1 MDMNHIL
8 NGRDNDMKVT
18 GLNIHPLKSGRAIA
32 QTCASVQLDGLA
44 GDRRFMIVDPD
55 GRFITQRELQSLA
68 QVEATHVNSGIHLT
82 MGPRAVTASF
92 DPANRMD
99 VRVWSSDV
107 NAAVATEAVN
117 TILSGWFGQPVKL
130 VHIDAAASRCANPDW
145 AGPGSPMSFA
155 DGYQVLI
162 TTTASLADLNVSLIA
177 RGQEPVGMDRFRT
190 NILIDN
196 DEPWEEDLWESVEI
210 GGILFDLVKPCA
222 RCIMTT
228 QDQVTGE
235 RIGGNPIQALAEKRM
250 SADRRV
256 PGVLFGWNAVPRGEG
271 VLNLGD
277 EMRVVKGR
285 EERWPMKVR
294 A

>member
-1 MDMNHIL
+1 
-8 NGRDNDMKVT
+8 MKVT

-32 QTCASVQLDGLA
+32 QTSVSVQLDGLV
-44 GDRRFMIVDPD
+44 GDRRFMLVDPD
-55 GRFITQRELQSLA
+55 GHFITQRELQSLA
-68 QVEATHVNSGIHLT
+68 QVEATHVSGGIHLK
-82 MGPRAVTASF
+82 MGTRAITVPF
-92 DPANRMD
+92 DPANRLD

-107 NAAVATEAVN
+107 NAAVAAEPANQT
-117 TILSGWFGQPVKL
+117 LSGWFGRPVKL
-130 VHIDAAASRCANPDW
+130 VHIDAAASRLANPEW
-145 AGPGSPMSFA
+145 AGPESRMSFA

-162 TTTASLADLNVSLIA
+162 TTTASLADLNVTLISK
-177 RGQEPVGMDRFRT
+177 GQEPVGMDRFRT

-210 GGILFDLVKPCA
+210 GGIVFDLVKPCA

-235 RIGGNPIQALAEKRM
+235 RIGGNPIQGLAEKRM

-271 VLNLGD
+271 TIDLG
-277 EMRVVKGR
+277 EKMRVVKAR
-285 EERWPMKVR
+285 DERWPMKIR

>member
-1 MDMNHIL
+1 
-8 NGRDNDMKVT
+8 MKVA
-18 GLNIHPLKSGRAIA
+18 GLNIHPLKSGRANA
-32 QTCASVQLDGLA
+32 QTSVSVHPEGFA
-44 GDRRFMIVDPD
+44 GDRRFMLVDAD
-55 GRFITQRELQSLA
+55 GKFITQRELQALA
-68 QVEATHVNSGIHLT
+68 QVEAMHVSGGIHLRMNRQT
-82 MGPRAVTASF
+82 LTASF

-107 NAAVATEAVN
+107 DAAVAADHANAT
-117 TILSGWFGQPVKL
+117 LSGWFGRPVKL
-130 VHIDAAASRCANPDW
+130 VHIDRAANRFASPEW
-145 AGPGSPMSFA
+145 AGPASPMTFA

-162 TTTASLADLNVSLIA
+162 TTSASLADLNVSLIA
-177 RGQEPVGMDRFRT
+177 KGQEPVGMDRFRT

-210 GGILFDLVKPCA
+210 GGIAFDLVKPCA
-222 RCIMTT
+222 RCIITT

-235 RIGGNPIQALAEKRM
+235 RIGGNPIQGLADIRM

-271 VLNLGD
+271 TINLGD
-277 EMRVVKGR
+277 EMRVVKMR

>member
-1 MDMNHIL
+1 
-8 NGRDNDMKVT
+8 MKVN
-18 GLNIHPLKSGRAIA
+18 GLNIHPLKSGRANA
-32 QTCASVQLDGLA
+32 QTSVSVQLDGLA

-68 QVEATHVNSGIHLT
+68 QVEATHVSGGIHLT
-82 MGPRAVTASF
+82 MGACAVTASF

-117 TILSGWFGQPVKL
+117 TTLSGWFGQPVKL
-130 VHIDAAASRCANPDW
+130 VHIDAAASRCANPQW
-145 AGPGSPMSFA
+145 AGPESPMSFA

-177 RGQEPVGMDRFRT
+177 KGQEAVGMDRFRT

-196 DEPWEEDLWESVEI
+196 DDPWEEDLWESVEI
-210 GGILFDLVKPCA
+210 GGIAFDLVKPCA

-228 QDQVTGE
+228 QDQATGE
-235 RIGGNPIQALAEKRM
+235 RIGGNPIQGLAEKRM

-271 VLNLGD
+271 TLSLGD
-277 EMRVVKGR
+277 DMRVLKVR

-294 A
+294 E